1 MKRIL
6 ILGAGLSATSL
17 IDYLISKSE
26 IFDWKIVIG
35 DMDIALAEKKTN
47 NHPNAKAVRFDTNEI
62 DKIESLVS
70 GMDVVVSMLPA
81 RFHDL
86 IAAECLKQGI
96 NMATASYVSPY
107 LLEIEEEVKAK
118 GLTFLNELG
127 LDPGIDHMSAMQVI
141 DRIRAKGGKLTAF
154 YSFTGGLIAPESDD
168 NPWNYK
174 FTWNP
179 RNVVLAGQGVS
190 QYIINGR
197 YKYIPYHKLFERVMP
212 RTVLN
217 FGEFEVYPN
226 RDSLK
231 YRKIYNIEDI
241 QTMMRG
247 TMRRPG
253 YCEAW
258 NVFVQLGCT
267 DDTYTIENSE
277 KMTYRDFI
285 NSFLRYDLVKP
296 VEEKLCEN
304 LHLEPEGE
312 TMRKLK
318 WLGIFEDKPVLLN
331 NASPAQILQKLLESK
346 LSLNKHDKDMIVMQH
361 EFEYLLDNKMHKIV
375 SAMGYIGKDTINTAM
390 SITVGT
396 PLAIAVKLLLTDKI
410 STKGVIIP
418 TKPEL
423 YEPIL
428 AEMEDYGIRFIEKES
443 IVD

>member
-47 NHPNAKAVRFDTNEI
+47 NHPNAKAIRFDTNEI
-62 DKIESLVS
+62 EKIESLVS
-70 GMDVVVSMLPA
+70 VMDVVVSMLPA

-107 LLEIEEEVKAK
+107 LLQIYEELKAK

-141 DRIRAKGGKLTAF
+141 DRIRAKGGRLTAF

-241 QTMMRG
+241 RTMMRG

-304 LHLEPEGE
+304 LHLDPDGE

-318 WLGIFEDKPVLLN
+318 WLGIFEDKPILLN

-361 EFEYLLDNKMHKIV
+361 EFEYLLYNKLHKIV
-375 SAMGYIGKDTINTAM
+375 SAMGYIGKDTVNTAM

-396 PLAIAVKLLLTDKI
+396 PLAIAVKLLLTGKI
-410 STKGVIIP
+410 SSKGVIIP

-428 AEMEDYGIRFIEKES
+428 MEMEEYGIRFIEKES
-443 IVD
+443 VVD

>member
-17 IDYLISKSE
+17 IEYLISRSE
-26 IFDWKIVIG
+26 KYDWKIQLG
-35 DMDIALAEKKTN
+35 DLDADLAYRKIL
-47 NHPNAKAVRFDTNEI
+47 NHPNAEAFRFDINET
-62 DKIESLVS
+62 DKIETVVK

-96 NMATASYVSPY
+96 SMATASYVSPF
-107 LLEIEEEVKAK
+107 LRQKEEEIINK

-127 LDPGIDHMSAMQVI
+127 VDPGIDHMSAMQVI

-154 YSFTGGLIAPESDD
+154 YSFTGGLVAPESDD

-190 QYIINGR
+190 QYIINDR
-197 YKYIPYHKLFERVMP
+197 YKYIPYNKLFARVMP

-231 YRKIYNIEDI
+231 YRKIYDLEDI
-241 QTMMRG
+241 STMLRG

-258 NVFVQLGCT
+258 DVFVQLGCT
-267 DDTYTIENSE
+267 DDTYTMENSE

-285 NSFLRYDLVKP
+285 NTFLRYDLVKP
-296 VEEKLCEN
+296 VEDKLCEYLN
-304 LHLEPEGE
+304 LEPDGDI
-312 TMRKLK
+312 MKKLT
-318 WLGIFEDKPVLLN
+318 WLGVFENKPVSLC
-331 NASPAQILQKLLESK
+331 NATPAQILQQLLESK
-346 LSLNKHDKDMIVMQH
+346 LSLNKDDKDMIVMQH
-361 EFEYLLDNKMHKIV
+361 EFEYIFDNQLHKIT
-375 SAMGYIGKDTINTAM
+375 SAMGFIGVDTVHTAM
-390 SITVGT
+390 AVTVGT
-396 PLAIAVKLLLTDKI
+396 PLAIAVKLLLTGKI
-410 STKGVIIP
+410 SSKGVIIP

-428 AEMEDYGIRFIEKES
+428 AELAECGIIFIEKEVILS
-443 IVD
+443 

>member
-62 DKIESLVS
+62 EKIESLVS

-107 LLEIEEEVKAK
+107 LLQIDEELKAK
-118 GLTFLNELG
+118 SLTFLNELG

-141 DRIRAKGGKLTAF
+141 DRIRAKGGRLTAF

-231 YRKIYNIEDI
+231 YRKIYDIENI

-304 LHLEPEGE
+304 LNLDPDGE
-312 TMRKLK
+312 TMSKLK
-318 WLGIFEDKPVLLN
+318 WLGIFEDKPILLN

-361 EFEYLLDNKMHKIV
+361 EFEYLLDNKLHKIV
-375 SAMGYIGKDTINTAM
+375 SAMGYIGKDTVNTAM

-410 STKGVIIP
+410 SSKGVIIP

-443 IVD
+443 VVD

>member
-26 IFDWKIVIG
+26 IYDWKIRLG
-35 DMDIALAEKKTN
+35 DLDADLAIRKIM
-47 NHPNAKAVRFDTNEI
+47 NHPNAEAFRFDINDT
-62 DKIESLVS
+62 DKIESVVK
-70 GMDVVVSMLPA
+70 GMDIVVSMLPA

-86 IAAECLKQGI
+86 IADECLKQGI
-96 NMATASYVSPY
+96 NMATASYVSPF
-107 LLEIEEEVKAK
+107 LRQKEEEIINK

-127 LDPGIDHMSAMQVI
+127 VDPGIDHMSAMQVI
-141 DRIRAKGGKLTAF
+141 DRIRANGGKLTAF
-154 YSFTGGLIAPESDD
+154 YSFTGGLVAPESDD

-197 YKYIPYHKLFERVMP
+197 YKYIPYNKLFARIMP
-212 RTVLN
+212 RTVLD

-231 YRKIYNIEDI
+231 YRKIYDLEDI
-241 QTMMRG
+241 STMLRG

-258 NVFVQLGCT
+258 DVFVQLGCT
-267 DDTYTIENSE
+267 DDTYTMENSE

-285 NSFLRYDLVKP
+285 NTFLRYDLVKP
-296 VEEKLCEN
+296 VEDKLCEYLN
-304 LHLEPEGE
+304 LDPDGDI
-312 TMRKLK
+312 MKKLT
-318 WLGIFEDKPVLLN
+318 WLGIFENKPVLLR
-331 NASPAQILQKLLESK
+331 NATPAQILQQLLESK
-346 LSLNKHDKDMIVMQH
+346 LSLNKDDKDMIVMQH
-361 EFEYLLDNKMHKIV
+361 EFEYEIDNQLHKIT
-375 SAMGYIGKDTINTAM
+375 SAMGFIGKDTVHTAM
-390 SITVGT
+390 AVTVGT
-396 PLAIAVKLLLTDKI
+396 PLAIAVKLLLTGKI
-410 STKGVIIP
+410 SSKGVIIP

-428 AEMEDYGIRFIEKES
+428 AELEECGIKFIEKEELLN
-443 IVD
+443 